1 MRWHQRHWQ
10 VVFVC
15 IDYYQR
21 FMKWRYH
28 HLTVWNGNMTWNK
41 IHPFCGRYIQNLQK
55 VGQKYEGWNWWSGSI
70 HQFKTSSLNQHC
82 INFPSCNGQL
92 PTYQITTCDAS
103 QAQHPERWYGSARC
117 PGWPGFWD
125 SIVALFDT
133 RDQNGTPKTWHLKK
147 SRDWWTWNFRKL
159 YMYNSSNWLASV
171 GEGYSQTHT
180 HLSEHLFIR
189 ELPIFHF
196 DKCRSNFQTRIKGML
211 EGSQIN
217 HP

>member
-1 MRWHQRHWQ
+1 
-10 VVFVC
+10 
-15 IDYYQR
+15 
-21 FMKWRYH
+21 MKW
-28 HLTVWNGNMTWNK
+28 
-41 IHPFCGRYIQNLQK
+41 
-55 VGQKYEGWNWWSGSI
+55 KYSPVQDLIFESTL
-70 HQFKTSSLNQHC
+70 HQFPKLQWPATNLSDYHLRCLASS
-82 INFPSCNGQL
+82 
-92 PTYQITTCDAS
+92 AS
-103 QAQHPERWYGSARC
+103 RKVVRLRSLSRLAWLL
-117 PGWPGFWD
+117 D

-159 YMYNSSNWLASV
+159 YMYKSSNWLASV

-217 HP
+217 HPWWGRCS

>member
-1 MRWHQRHWQ
+1 METWHGT
-10 VVFVC
+10 
-15 IDYYQR
+15 
-21 FMKWRYH
+21 K
-28 HLTVWNGNMTWNK
+28 
-41 IHPFCGRYIQNLQK
+41 
-55 VGQKYEGWNWWSGSI
+55 SI
-70 HQFKTSSLNQHC
+70 HFAVGISKICKKLVKNTKGEIDEVEVFTSSRLHLW
-82 INFPSCNGQL
+82 INIASISQVATRL
-92 PTYQITTCDAS
+92 PTNLPDYHLRCLAS
-103 QAQHPERWYGSARC
+103 SASRKVVRLRSLSRLA
-117 PGWPGFWD
+117 WLLD

-196 DKCRSNFQTRIKGML
+196 DKCRINFQTRIKGML